1 MIKLFYKGKLY
12 KEITKE
18 DIDNLLKVELKNHKF
33 GLTEFVI
40 NVTYE
45 LLGLNIYE
53 YGYGKEFIN
62 NKDCFIIILRDDDYK
77 MLSREEKIS
86 DLLNNK

>member
-1 MIKLFYKGKLY
+1 MIKLFYKGEFY

-18 DIDNLLKVELKNHKF
+18 EIEHLLNDNIKNHKF
-33 GLTEFVI
+33 GLIEIVI

-53 YGYGKEFIN
+53 YVYGKEFIN
-62 NKDCFIIILRDDDYK
+62 NKDHFLIILRDDDYK
-77 MLSREEKIS
+77 MLSREEKIK
-86 DLLNNK
+86 DLLFNK

>member
-1 MIKLFYKGKLY
+1 MIKLFYKGKFY
-12 KEITKE
+12 REITKE
-18 DIDNLLKVELKNHKF
+18 EIDYLLESKLKNHKF

-40 NVTYE
+40 NVTYD
-45 LLGLNIYE
+45 LLGLNIYD

-62 NKDCFIIILRDDDYK
+62 NKDHFLINLRDDDYK
-77 MLSREEKIS
+77 MLTREEKIS